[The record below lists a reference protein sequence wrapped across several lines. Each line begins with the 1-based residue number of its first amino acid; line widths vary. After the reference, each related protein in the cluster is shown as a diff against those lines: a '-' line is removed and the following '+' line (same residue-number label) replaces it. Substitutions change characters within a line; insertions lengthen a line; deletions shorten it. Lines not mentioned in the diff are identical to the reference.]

1 MDEETKK
8 RIAVFR
14 FGVIA
19 DFIGG
24 RRLRWG
30 EIEQLMKDKC
40 AQKWQIP
47 GSMRTGISESTL
59 KEWISRYK
67 RAGNKLESLYPLSR
81 SDRGKPRAIEE
92 ELAAGLI
99 SLRKE
104 MPEVYL
110 PVFISEAKARRIIT
124 PDMRIPYATLYRF
137 LKAEGLVD
145 RPSGL
150 PEDRRKFEAEY
161 PNDLWQSDIM
171 HGPHVTFEGK
181 QRKTY
186 LIAFIDDMSR
196 LIPHAEFYLHER
208 LESFLDALRKALL
221 MRGLPRKLYVDNGPS
236 FRSAHLEHICAS
248 LGIVLL
254 HARPYQPEGKGKIER
269 WFRTVRG
276 GFLSVQKAATLEELN
291 KKFRL
296 WAAGYN
302 DTRHSSTGQHPI
314 KRFAGNIE
322 CVRPAPKDLEDHFR
336 KTAKRTVAKD
346 RTIALA
352 GRLYESPVELIGK
365 QVLLLYHE
373 HDPARVEVV
382 FAGKTYGFISSVDV
396 NVNYRIKRNN
406 GVTEIEAQNNPDK
419 YRGGTLFK
427 KKDNKE
433 EEGK

>member
-19 DFIGG
+19 DFVGG
-24 RRLRWG
+24 RSLSWG
-30 EIEQLMKDKC
+30 ETERLLRDKC
-40 AQKWQIP
+40 GQRWQIP

-67 RAGNKLESLYPLSR
+67 GSGNKLESLYPRDR
-81 SDRGKPRAIEE
+81 SDRGKTRAIEK

-104 MPEVYL
+104 MPVVSL
-110 PVFISEAKARRIIT
+110 PVFISEAKARRIIM
-124 PDMRIPYATLYRF
+124 PGMHIPYATLYRF
-137 LKAEGLVD
+137 LKTEGLVD
-145 RPSGL
+145 RPTGL
-150 PEDRRKFEAEY
+150 PEDRRRFEAEY

-171 HGPHVTFEGK
+171 HGPYVMSEGK
-181 QRKTY
+181 KRKTY
-186 LIAFIDDMSR
+186 LTAFIDDMSR
-196 LIPHAEFYLHER
+196 IIPHAEFYLHER

-221 MRGLPRKLYVDNGPS
+221 MRGIPRKIYVDNGPS
-236 FRSAHLEHICAS
+236 FRSNHLEHICAS
-248 LGIVLL
+248 LGIVLV

-276 GFLSVQKAATLEELN
+276 GFLSVQKTATLEELN
-291 KKFRL
+291 EKFRV
-296 WAAGYN
+296 WVTVYN
-302 DTRHSSTGQHPI
+302 DTRHSSTGESPI
-314 KRFAGNIE
+314 RRFAKNIE

-352 GRLYESPVELIGK
+352 GRLYEAPVELIGK
-365 QVLLLYHE
+365 QVSLLYHE
-373 HDPARVEVV
+373 HDPARVEVF

-406 GVTEIEAQNNPDK
+406 GVTEIQTENNPDR
-419 YRGGTLFK
+419 YRGGALFK
-427 KKDNKE
+427 KKE

>member
-19 DFIGG
+19 DFVGS
-24 RRLRWG
+24 RSLSWG
-30 EIEQLMKDKC
+30 ETERLMRDKC
-40 AQKWQIP
+40 GQRWQIP

-67 RAGNKLESLYPLSR
+67 GSGNKLESLYPRDR
-81 SDRGKPRAIEE
+81 SDRGKTRAIEK

-104 MPEVYL
+104 MPVVSL
-110 PVFISEAKARRIIT
+110 PVFISEAKARRIIM
-124 PDMRIPYATLYRF
+124 PGMHIPYATLYRF
-137 LKAEGLVD
+137 LKTEGLVD
-145 RPSGL
+145 RPTGL
-150 PEDRRKFEAEY
+150 PEDRRRFEAEY

-171 HGPHVTFEGK
+171 HGPYVMSEGK
-181 QRKTY
+181 KRKTY
-186 LIAFIDDMSR
+186 LTAFIDDMSR
-196 LIPHAEFYLHER
+196 IIPHAEFYLHER

-221 MRGLPRKLYVDNGPS
+221 MRGIPRKLYVDNGPS
-236 FRSAHLEHICAS
+236 FRSNHLEHICAS
-248 LGIVLL
+248 LGIVLV

-276 GFLSVQKAATLEELN
+276 GFLCTQKTATIEELN
-291 KKFRL
+291 EKFRT
-296 WAAGYN
+296 WVTGYN
-302 DTRHSSTGQHPI
+302 DTRHSSTGESPI
-314 KRFAGNIE
+314 RRFAKNIE

-352 GRLYESPVELIGK
+352 GRLYEAPVELIGK
-365 QVLLLYHE
+365 QVSLLYHE

-406 GVTEIEAQNNPDK
+406 GVTEIQTENNPDR
-419 YRGGTLFK
+419 YRGGALFK
-427 KKDNKE
+427 KKE

>member
-19 DFIGG
+19 DFVGS
-24 RRLRWG
+24 RSLSWG
-30 EIEQLMKDKC
+30 ETKRLMRDKC
-40 AQKWQIP
+40 GQRWQIP
-47 GSMRTGISESTL
+47 GSMRTSISESTL

-67 RAGNKLESLYPLSR
+67 GSGNKLESLYTRDR
-81 SDRGKPRAIEE
+81 SDRGKTRAIEK
-92 ELAAGLI
+92 ELAVGLI

-104 MPEVYL
+104 MPVVSL
-110 PVFISEAKARRIIT
+110 PVFISEAKARRIIM
-124 PDMRIPYATLYRF
+124 PGMHIPYATLYRF
-137 LKAEGLVD
+137 LKTEGLVD
-145 RPSGL
+145 RPTGL
-150 PEDRRKFEAEY
+150 PEDRRRFEAEY

-171 HGPHVTFEGK
+171 HGPYVMSEGK
-181 QRKTY
+181 KRKTY
-186 LIAFIDDMSR
+186 LTAFIDDMIR
-196 LIPHAEFYLHER
+196 IIPHAEFYLHER

-221 MRGLPRKLYVDNGPS
+221 MRGIPRNLYVDNGPS
-236 FRSAHLEHICAS
+236 FRSNHLEHICAS
-248 LGIVLL
+248 LGIVLV

-276 GFLSVQKAATLEELN
+276 GFLCAQKTATIEELN
-291 KKFRL
+291 EKFRT
-296 WAAGYN
+296 WVTGYN
-302 DTRHSSTGQHPI
+302 DTRHSSTGESPI
-314 KRFAGNIE
+314 RRFAKNIE

-352 GRLYESPVELIGK
+352 GRLYEAPVELIGK
-365 QVLLLYHE
+365 QVSLLYHE
-373 HDPARVEVV
+373 HDPSVEVV

-406 GVTEIEAQNNPDK
+406 GVTEIQTENNPDR
-419 YRGGTLFK
+419 YRGGALFK
-427 KKDNKE
+427 KKE